1 MGRKQTKNLDV
12 KEEFEIK
19 FWKDW
24 LEADILERQE
34 LVRKLPIF
42 KTCIKMKNNKLWKDA
57 FDTMLNGYFEDLE
70 SAVYTKIR
78 LEEEKNRKK

>member
-1 MGRKQTKNLDV
+1 MAKRKV

-34 LVRKLPIF
+34 LVGKLPFIGQVQ
-42 KTCIKMKNNKLWKDA
+42 NLHKLPVKLRKQVLTT
-57 FDTMLNGYFEDLE
+57 FLNGFFEDLE
-70 SAVYTKIR
+70 GAIYTKMR
-78 LEEEKNRKK
+78 LEKQRR